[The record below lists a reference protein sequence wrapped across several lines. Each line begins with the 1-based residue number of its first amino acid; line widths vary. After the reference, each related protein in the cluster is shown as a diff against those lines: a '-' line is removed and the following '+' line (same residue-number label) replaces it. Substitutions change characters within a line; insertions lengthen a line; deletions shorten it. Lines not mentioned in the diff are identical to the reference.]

1 MASAAPS
8 PTPNPNALRFSLD
21 VTLPGTVTASSAADA
36 GDDAFVGALVAIDG
50 VASVFGTGDFI
61 TVTRKPGADW
71 DDIIPA
77 VQEAAASHL

>member
-1 MASAAPS
+1 MASASPA

-36 GDDAFVGALVAIDG
+36 GDNAFVTALLAIDG

-61 TVTRKPGADW
+61 TVTRTAGSDW
-71 DDIIPA
+71 DAIIPA
-77 VQEAAASHL
+77 VQKAAATHL